1 MNQILLGKK
10 QDQSV
15 ISNKMRSR
23 ENVQGERKVR
33 YRLSTLSKQEIFG
46 NPFYEFKLGLKR
58 WQKKLYHI
66 FDKIVYGKFLEGK
79 DIRTTLKNTIFYVI

>member
-1 MNQILLGKK
+1 MNQILLGEK

-33 YRLSTLSKQEIFG
+33 YRLSTLSKQELFG
-46 NPFYEFKLGLKR
+46 KPFYGLK
-58 WQKKLYHI
+58 I
-66 FDKIVYGKFLEGK
+66 
-79 DIRTTLKNTIFYVI
+79 

>member
-1 MNQILLGKK
+1 MNTFKVHVKDLVLFMNQILLGEK

-33 YRLSTLSKQEIFG
+33 YRLSTLSKQELIG
-46 NPFYEFKLGLKR
+46 KPFYGLK
-58 WQKKLYHI
+58 I
-66 FDKIVYGKFLEGK
+66 
-79 DIRTTLKNTIFYVI
+79 

>member
-1 MNQILLGKK
+1 MNQILLGEK

-33 YRLSTLSKQEIFG
+33 YRLSTLSKQELFG
-46 NPFYEFKLGLKR
+46 KPFYGLKI
-58 WQKKLYHI
+58 WPIPKVILHTKAA
-66 FDKIVYGKFLEGK
+66 FGKTEPFSLTMTSVGC
-79 DIRTTLKNTIFYVI
+79 L